1 MAEFRG
7 IFGEGY
13 IIKLIDEDIRSRL
26 KRRGYGTRI
35 CKRRIRPLMPF
46 RLNRVHA
53 CMHALPNLL

>member
-7 IFGEGY
+7 IIGEGY